1 MTILRLEILQ
11 ITSIILIF
19 RYLKKVELNKTV
31 KAAVFSATAI
41 GLGFLFMLVPN
52 VEFITVTV
60 FLSGLTLG
68 AVTGGFVG
76 GSSIMIYSILNPLG
90 SGLAYLPLLVGQ
102 IISMTG
108 IGFFGALFGNILL
121 KISSKPTIILSGLIG
136 SFCSLWYDLITTVSF
151 PLSAG
156 YTFNEIIIYGI
167 SGLVFTFMHVLSN
180 AIIFMVVI
188 PRYKEKLH
196 S

>member
-1 MTILRLEILQ
+1 M
-11 ITSIILIF
+11 
-19 RYLKKVELNKTV
+19 ELNKTV

-76 GSSIMIYSILNPLG
+76 ASSIMIYSILNPLG

-108 IGFFGALFGNILL
+108 IGFFGALFGNSTNGIVFKLFSFKKSYL
-121 KISSKPTIILSGLIG
+121 KSR
-136 SFCSLWYDLITTVSF
+136 F
-151 PLSAG
+151 P
-156 YTFNEIIIYGI
+156 
-167 SGLVFTFMHVLSN
+167 
-180 AIIFMVVI
+180 
-188 PRYKEKLH
+188 YK

>member
-1 MTILRLEILQ
+1 M
-11 ITSIILIF
+11 
-19 RYLKKVELNKTV
+19 ELNKTV

-102 IISMTG
+102 IVSMTG

>member
-1 MTILRLEILQ
+1 M
-11 ITSIILIF
+11 
-19 RYLKKVELNKTV
+19 ELNKTV

-76 GSSIMIYSILNPLG
+76 ASSIMIYSILNPLG

-167 SGLVFTFMHVLSN
+167 SGLICTFMHVLSN

-188 PRYKEKLH
+188 PRYKEKLY